1 VNFWTYF
8 NDRRHSR
15 QIDCSIQRDWFIRDG
30 VRMNVVN
37 QQNYQRGYDKGY
49 EDGLSQRKVDDLV
62 LGFWFG
68 VGTAAVIAVLVWV
81 TILMGKI

>member
-1 VNFWTYF
+1 
-8 NDRRHSR
+8 
-15 QIDCSIQRDWFIRDG
+15 
-30 VRMNVVN
+30 MNVVN

-49 EDGLSQRKVDDLV
+49 EDGLSQRKVNDLV

-68 VGTAAVIAVLVWV
+68 IGTTLVIAVLVWV